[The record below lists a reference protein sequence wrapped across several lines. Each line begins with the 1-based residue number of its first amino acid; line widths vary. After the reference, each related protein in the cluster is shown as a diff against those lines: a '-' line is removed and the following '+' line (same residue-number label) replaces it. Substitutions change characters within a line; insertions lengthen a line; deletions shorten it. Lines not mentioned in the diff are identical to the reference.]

1 MQAYQRTLK
10 EVTDMFESC
19 GCNTEV
25 TEPSSSQVVL
35 TVQGPVG
42 MCPSSIFEEH
52 VEKAKDL
59 MRTSHPDVSFQVEVV
74 ETEV

>member
-1 MQAYQRTLK
+1 MDPYQSTLK

-25 TEPSSSQVVL
+25 AAPSSGRVVL

-52 VEKAKDL
+52 IERAKEL
-59 MRTSHPDVSFQVEVV
+59 MQTSHPDVSFQVDVV
-74 ETEV
+74 ETEM